1 MPGKPT
7 LTSLLDNPAI
17 QAAVLPFATALV
29 LAFLLARSRSLALAV
44 LAGLMVVIG
53 LTIGYSFELPLSSVK
68 KLLLATVLLSAIG
81 LVLDAAGLAWK
92 RGVLAGLALGAGLAA
107 LWVVQRVLQ
116 QAEGAAAT
124 MLALGAFAF
133 AAITSASV
141 LEAGRTSSLRAAV
154 VSACLGWGAGVLA
167 LLGASALLAQI
178 GLALGSAA
186 AAVAMVQML
195 RGRESPLGASL
206 AVPVAVGAALIP
218 VLASA
223 TGELR
228 WFALIPLPLA
238 AVVGMTVPTGALR
251 KTWQVALAVG
261 FATLV
266 PVAATVAIA
275 WFAAPRASPAG

>member
-1 MPGKPT
+1 M
-7 LTSLLDNPAI
+7 LDNPAI
-17 QAAVLPFATALV
+17 QAAALPFVAALV
-29 LAFLLARSRSLALAV
+29 LAFLLARSRYLALAV
-44 LAGLMVVIG
+44 LAGLVVVVG
-53 LTIGYSFELPLSSVK
+53 LTIGYSFESPLSSVK
-68 KLLLATVLLSAIG
+68 KLLAATVVLSAIG
-81 LVLDAAGLAWK
+81 LVLDAAGLAS
-92 RGVLAGLALGAGLAA
+92 RRSVIVALAAAAGLAA

-116 QAEGAAAT
+116 QAEGAAVAT
-124 MLALGAFAF
+124 LALGSFAF
-133 AAITSASV
+133 ATITSASV

-186 AAVAMVQML
+186 AAVALMQML

-228 WFALIPLPLA
+228 WFALAPLPLA
-238 AVVGMTVPTGALR
+238 AMAGLWVPTGRLR
-251 KTWQVALAVG
+251 KTWQKAFVIG

-266 PVAATVAIA
+266 PVTAAVAIA
-275 WFAAPRASPAG
+275 WFAALRALPAG

>member
-1 MPGKPT
+1 M
-7 LTSLLDNPAI
+7 
-17 QAAVLPFATALV
+17 LPFVAALV
-29 LAFLLARSRSLALAV
+29 LALLLARSRCLALAV
-44 LAGLMVVIG
+44 LAGLAVVVG
-53 LTIGYSFELPLSSVK
+53 LTIGYSFDAPLSSVK
-68 KLLLATVLLSAIG
+68 KLLAATLLLGAVG
-81 LVLDAAGLAWK
+81 LGLDAAGLAS
-92 RGVLAGLALGAGLAA
+92 RRAVLTALAIVTGLAA

-116 QAEGAAAT
+116 QAEGTAAA

-141 LEAGRTSSLRAAV
+141 LAAGRTSSLRASV

-186 AAVAMVQML
+186 AAVVLVQML

-238 AVVGMTVPTGALR
+238 AFAGMRVPTGALR
-251 KTWQVALAVG
+251 KTWQAAFVIG

-266 PVAATVAIA
+266 PVAAAVAIA
-275 WFAAPRASPAG
+275 WFAAPRPSPAG